1 MKITITEYISIHT
14 GIVRY
19 IATAEIENAEYNLL
33 PFRDGIAKNVH
44 PQNVP
49 VVWYLY
55 SMCFIF
61 VIVKM
66 LK

>member
-1 MKITITEYISIHT
+1 MHT

-19 IATAEIENAEYNLL
+19 IATTEIENAKYNLL
-33 PFRDGIAKNVH
+33 PFRDGIAKNFH

-55 SMCFIF
+55 SLCFIF